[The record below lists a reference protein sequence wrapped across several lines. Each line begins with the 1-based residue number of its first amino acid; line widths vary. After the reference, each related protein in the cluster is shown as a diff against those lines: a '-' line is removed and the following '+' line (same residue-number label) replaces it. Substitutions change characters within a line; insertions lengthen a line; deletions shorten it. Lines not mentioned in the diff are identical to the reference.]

1 MVHGFLL
8 GMDLGEGE
16 IEIDPLLE
24 KIADVLIATIPGIGR
39 LDIEHL
45 GALEMEDDT
54 ASHAGMTELNV
65 GSGGRLIES

>member
-16 IEIDPLLE
+16 IEVDPLLE
-24 KIADVLIATIPGIGR
+24 KIADILVATIPGIGR

-45 GALEMEDDT
+45 GALEMEDTGAT
-54 ASHAGMTELNV
+54 ATNLDQL
-65 GSGGRLIES
+65 GRLIES